1 MKDEAAT
8 ASDAATENATLFT
21 QNFRFC
27 PSWRSI
33 MSQACCLSPQEERI
47 CSHHVSRKGHE
58 RVFAIRDRVQFDI
71 PHIDIERARY
81 FTESMRETE
90 GQLLTLR
97 WAKAMK
103 NVAEKITVYIDEGSL
118 LAGRAGCLGR
128 HGILYPELDGD
139 FYREVLAGINSRKTN
154 PFRISDEDVRIALED
169 IAPYW
174 EGKTFHEHLNAALP
188 PELRKLTYSDDRG
201 LKSKSIVNETASY
214 RSGLQ
219 WCPDY
224 EKAIRKGF
232 LGLKKEIEEKLSSL
246 DLENALDIST
256 KKPFLEAM
264 LVICDAIMI
273 WGRRHADLARK
284 LAAGEA
290 DPVRRKELL
299 RIAEICDHV
308 PAHPARTFHEAL
320 QCQWFVQIFSR
331 LEQRTGGVVSNGRMD
346 QYLYPF
352 YKKDM
357 EDGILTRE
365 QAKELLECMWV
376 EMAQFVDFN
385 ISPSGSDFY
394 EGYAHWEAVTIGGQT
409 RDGEDATNELSYLFL
424 ESKREFPLNYPD
436 LAARIHSRSP
446 ERFLHEVALTIKDGS
461 GYPKLIN
468 DEETIPLNALKGVP
482 LAEVYDYAVS
492 GCTET
497 RYPNRDTYTS
507 GCAYI
512 NFAAALEMTM
522 YNGRMPYYG
531 DELLGLE
538 TGDPL
543 TFRTWEEFYD
553 AYKKQ
558 HVHLIRRSFQQQ
570 AVVDRLRPEHFASPL
585 SSCLHDLCMNA
596 MTDLQSERIEGGVDF
611 SYFEMLGYATVVD
624 SLAAVKK
631 LVFEEKVVSMEELL
645 RACRADFKGY
655 EPLREQLLH
664 APAFGN
670 DDPYADAIA
679 KDLDRLSLEEA
690 DRSSKERG
698 LNAELRFV
706 PITSHI
712 TFGNVIGA
720 TPNGRTAGTSLSDG
734 ASPSQGADHEGPTA
748 VLLSSYHSKNY
759 DMLHRA
765 SRLLNI
771 KLSPKSVAG
780 EEGTRKIVDLIRT
793 WCDLKLW
800 HLQFNIINRETLL
813 KAQKT
818 PENYRGLL
826 VRVAGYSA
834 YFCDRSPALQ
844 NDIIERTE
852 SEQV

>member
-1 MKDEAAT
+1 
-8 ASDAATENATLFT
+8 
-21 QNFRFC
+21 
-27 PSWRSI
+27 
-33 MSQACCLSPQEERI
+33 MSTTCCLSPQEERI
-47 CSHHVSRKGHE
+47 LTRHTDRTGHE
-58 RVFAIRDRVQFDI
+58 RVFAIRDRVQFDV

-81 FTESMRETE
+81 FTESMRQTE

-97 WAKAMK
+97 WAKALK
-103 NVAEKITVYIDEGSL
+103 NVAEKITVYIDPGCL

-139 FYREVLAGINSRKTN
+139 FYRETLPEINKRVTN
-154 PFRISDEDVRIALED
+154 PFRMAEEDVRIALEE

-174 EGKTFHEHLNAALP
+174 EGKTFHEHLNRALP
-188 PELRKLTYSDDRG
+188 PELRALTYADERG

-224 EKAIRKGF
+224 EKAIRRGF
-232 LGLKKEIEEKLSSL
+232 LGLKQEALDRMAAL
-246 DLENALDIST
+246 DLENDYDIST

-264 LVICDAIMI
+264 VIVCDAIMI

-284 LAAGEA
+284 LAAEEQ
-290 DPVRRKELL
+290 DDVRRQELL
-299 RIAEICDHV
+299 KLADVCERV
-308 PAHPARTFHEAL
+308 PAHPARTFYEAV
-320 QCQWFVQIFSR
+320 QCQWFVQVFSR

-352 YKKDM
+352 YKKDLD
-357 EDGILTRE
+357 DGILTSA
-365 QAKELLECMWV
+365 QARELLECVWV

-385 ISPSGSDFY
+385 ISPSGSAFY

-409 RDGEDATNELSYLFL
+409 RNGEDATNELSYLFL

-436 LAARIHSRSP
+436 LAARIHSRTP
-446 ERFLHEVALTIKDGS
+446 ERFLYEVALTIKDGS

-468 DEETIPLNALKGVP
+468 DEEVIHLNALKGVP
-482 LAEVYDYAVS
+482 LGEAYDYAVS

-497 RYPNRDTYTS
+497 RHPNRDTYTS

-512 NFAAALEMTM
+512 NFAAALEMTLC
-522 YNGRMPYYG
+522 NGRMLAYG

-543 TFRTWEEFYD
+543 TFASWEDFYA
-553 AYKKQ
+553 AYKRQ
-558 HVHLIRRSFQQQ
+558 HINLIRKSFQQQ
-570 AVVDRLRPEHFASPL
+570 VVVDRIRPLHFASPL
-585 SSCLHDLCMNA
+585 SSCLHDLCMEN
-596 MTDLQSERIEGGVDF
+596 MLDLQSERIPGGVDF

-624 SLAAVKK
+624 SLSAIKK
-631 LVFEEKVVSMEELL
+631 LVYDEKRVRMDELL
-645 RACRADFKGY
+645 QACRADFKGY
-655 EPLREQLLH
+655 EALREVLRH
-664 APAFGN
+664 APCFGN

-679 KDLDRLSLEEA
+679 RDVDRLSLVEA
-690 DRSSKERG
+690 DRSSRERG

-712 TFGNVIGA
+712 SFGRVIGA
-720 TPNGRTAGTSLSDG
+720 TPNGRLAGTSLSDG
-734 ASPSQGADHEGPTA
+734 ASASQGADTLGPTA

-771 KLSPKSVAG
+771 KLSPRSVAG
-780 EEGTRKIVDLIRT
+780 DAGTRKVMELIRT

-813 KAQKT
+813 KAQKS

-834 YFCDRSPALQ
+834 YFCDLSPALQ

-852 SEQV
+852 HE